1 MAQYFLLHKEGFLIE
16 NPIENISLQKI
27 TPPFFLMLVVSPAY
41 IVRDAYGSPSP
52 PYKDSPN
59 RPVIG
64 EDLLTYW
71 IPIGG
76 IKREP
81 IILYYSY

>member
-1 MAQYFLLHKEGFLIE
+1 
-16 NPIENISLQKI
+16 
-27 TPPFFLMLVVSPAY
+27 MLVVSPAY